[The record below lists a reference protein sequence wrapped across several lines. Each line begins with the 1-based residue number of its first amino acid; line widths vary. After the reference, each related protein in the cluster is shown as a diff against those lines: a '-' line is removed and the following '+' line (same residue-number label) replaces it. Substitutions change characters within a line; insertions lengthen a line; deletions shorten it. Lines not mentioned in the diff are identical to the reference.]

1 MRDMHRIRVIVGP
14 LGCLSNDSE
23 FLTPTGWKRMDAYT
37 EGDLVAEWD
46 PSTSETVFRKPTRY
60 IVEPSSTLL
69 WFRNKHGL
77 SMQVSDEHRMPLYD
91 REEQFV
97 VKTAIEVATDNR
109 NYAVPIFFTP
119 QRQGLNWSEP
129 ELRLAV
135 AINADGHHPKAGF
148 KTVIHLSKERKITRL
163 RELLDNCGVD
173 FDETAYD
180 NGTTNFSF
188 HSPYK
193 GKHYDGE
200 WWNATPAQLAI
211 ILDEMSHWDG
221 LANHTETRFY
231 SAYKADADFIQY
243 AAHACG
249 RRAGLKVITRSN
261 KPEWNTEY
269 LVQISKTNGQR
280 NRTLIHRESV
290 RINRI
295 NAVDGKKYCF
305 ETNSGYFVTRHHNKV
320 FITGNSGKTMGCI
333 MELVRW
339 ACAQPAWNKTR
350 YTRFALIRNT
360 LQQLRQ
366 TVLADAVSYLQG
378 VVHFYTTDSTL
389 QLRLN
394 LPDGT
399 HVHSD
404 WPLIPLDSKE
414 DVRRLLSMQ
423 LTGAY
428 INELRE
434 VPFEIIR
441 PLLGRCGRYPSK
453 AMGGALKRGIIADTN
468 PWDTD
473 APYHDRLVLN
483 PHPAWKLF
491 HQPSGLSPLA
501 ENIENLAEGYYDELM
516 DDKDLD
522 WAAVH
527 VESQWGTSN
536 AGQAVFR
543 KSFHA
548 PSHVRDMK
556 VVVNPAKPIMVGLDF
571 GRTPCAVIG
580 QHDNYGRA
588 IIFKEVVTE
597 GMGLIQ
603 MVEEHLKPVLLS
615 PPFAGK
621 RVFIVGDPAGRQRS
635 QVSESTPFDDLNDLG
650 FLAYPASTNA
660 IDARLTAVEKL
671 MRSTIMEQP
680 ALQISREGCPVLVQS
695 LGNKYRYRRRRDGQL
710 DDLPEKQHPWSD
722 VVDAL
727 QYFCLGTQSNYTAR
741 VMRRDRPRVS
751 QARELVTAAGWT

>member
-1 MRDMHRIRVIVGP
+1 MFMRDTHRIRVIVGP
-14 LGCLSNDSE
+14 LG
-23 FLTPTGWKRMDAYT
+23 
-37 EGDLVAEWD
+37 
-46 PSTSETVFRKPTRY
+46 
-60 IVEPSSTLL
+60 
-69 WFRNKHGL
+69 
-77 SMQVSDEHRMPLYD
+77 
-91 REEQFV
+91 
-97 VKTAIEVATDNR
+97 
-109 NYAVPIFFTP
+109 
-119 QRQGLNWSEP
+119 
-129 ELRLAV
+129 
-135 AINADGHHPKAGF
+135 
-148 KTVIHLSKERKITRL
+148 
-163 RELLDNCGVD
+163 
-173 FDETAYD
+173 
-180 NGTTNFSF
+180 
-188 HSPYK
+188 
-193 GKHYDGE
+193 
-200 WWNATPAQLAI
+200 
-211 ILDEMSHWDG
+211 
-221 LANHTETRFY
+221 
-231 SAYKADADFIQY
+231 
-243 AAHACG
+243 
-249 RRAGLKVITRSN
+249 
-261 KPEWNTEY
+261 
-269 LVQISKTNGQR
+269 
-280 NRTLIHRESV
+280 
-290 RINRI
+290 
-295 NAVDGKKYCF
+295 
-305 ETNSGYFVTRHHNKV
+305 
-320 FITGNSGKTMGCI
+320 SGKTMGCI

-434 VPFEIIR
+434 VPFDIIR

-453 AMGGALKRGIIADTN
+453 AMGGAAKRGIIADTN

-556 VVVNPAKPIMVGLDF
+556 VVVNPAKPLMVGLDF

-588 IIFKEVVTE
+588 IIMKEVVTE

-603 MVEEHLKPVLLS
+603 MVEEHLKPVLLA

-621 RVFIVGDPAGRQRS
+621 RVFIVGDPAGRARS

-680 ALQISREGCPVLVQS
+680 ALQISREGCPILVQS
-695 LGNKYRYRRRRDGQL
+695 LGNRYRYRRRRDGQL
-710 DDLPEKQHPWSD
+710 DDLPDKQHPWSD
-722 VVDAL
+722 VCFVAGTPIATPMGDVPIETLRPGDLVSTPAGPRRIEVTGAREVPATVEIKLSDGRTVRCTPEHPFACQGQWVPAFMLRQGDILECPQPNRSSSVNGITNLAETDISGTRRTIDPPQCTGPYGSTITGQFLKIATFITKTATRLTTELKISICKLLQTIPVNTGPVTANVNSTVRGAANYMKLISNLENVVFVRHTVNPAPGSKVASITKIEYAYNAASCSPSTNTPQLKLVPVVVELKYLQESVIVINLRVANTHCYYANSLLVHNCDAL

-741 VMRRDRPRVS
+741 VMRRDRPRVTQS
-751 QARELVTAAGWT
+751 RELVTAAGWT